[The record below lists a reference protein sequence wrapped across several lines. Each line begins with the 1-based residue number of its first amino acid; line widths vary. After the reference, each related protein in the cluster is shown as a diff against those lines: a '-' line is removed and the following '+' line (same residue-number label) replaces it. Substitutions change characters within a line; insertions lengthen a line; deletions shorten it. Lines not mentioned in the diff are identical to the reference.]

1 MGPPSNNQ
9 VPDRG
14 QEVQVHFVLDQEASA
29 GGNESS
35 VAVTHS
41 FTGKFYL
48 CILLTQNIIL
58 HYCIITK

>member
-29 GGNESS
+29 GGNEPS
-35 VAVTHS
+35 VAVTQVTQSALTHS

-48 CILLTQNIIL
+48 CILLTQK
-58 HYCIITK
+58 T